1 MNEQTFQFLDEEI
14 RLAIAEGAP
23 SKAKQLKAI
32 RGYLDAAKQ
41 MRARFGRYEDL
52 PKHIERFDID
62 CARVSP

>member
-1 MNEQTFQFLDEEI
+1 MNDNTFQFLDEEI
-14 RLAIAEGAP
+14 RLATAEGSP

-32 RGYLDAAKQ
+32 RGYLQAAKD
-41 MRARFGRYEDL
+41 MRGRFGRYEDL